1 MQVKSLIARA
11 ARLIAGALCAA
22 TLALAPSLSG
32 AADPYQIYS
41 IQAMTGGLAF
51 VGKSGAE
58 ALSAYE
64 TYFNSHGGINGQ
76 PIHFV
81 LKDAATNPSIAL
93 QLVNDLQSLHL
104 PFVMGPT
111 SAAECNAVYATAKA
125 GPVIWCYSSAVNG
138 TPGSFEFQTSA
149 TNYDYNV
156 AAMRWIRDKGLHRIA
171 LITPTDATG
180 QAYDKAFLNILALPE
195 NKKMELVDHEHFAPT
210 DVSVAAQMSKIR
222 GSGPQII
229 IVGTAGS
236 PAGVAFHGIT
246 DAGIDVPV
254 ITGNGNASTAFMKQ
268 YAAILPKELYV
279 ETTHCLAPSSITD
292 KNEKAAYD
300 TYVAAMNAKNIPV
313 DCQQS
318 LAWDP
323 ALLLTTALKKVGTN
337 ATPEKLRAYLANMQG
352 IAGVN
357 GTYDFKRVPQR
368 GIDSQNV
375 VIVRWNETNS
385 TWVPASKAGG
395 APL

>member
-1 MQVKSLIARA
+1 LPAKTTLARA
-11 ARLIAGALCAA
+11 ARFAAGALCAL
-22 TLALAPSLSG
+22 TLAVAPTLSG
-32 AADPYQIYS
+32 AADPYEIYS

-64 TYFNSHGGINGQ
+64 TYFNAHGGINGR

-93 QLVNDLQSLHL
+93 QLTNDLASQHL

-111 SAAECNAVYATAKA
+111 SAAECNAVFATAKN

-138 TPGSFEFQTSA
+138 VPGSFQFQTSA

-156 AAMRWIRDKGLHRIA
+156 AAMRWARDKGIKRIA

-180 QAYDKAFLNILALPE
+180 QAYDKAFLSILALPE
-195 NKKMELVDHEHFAPT
+195 NKNIELVDHEHFAPT
-210 DVSVAAQMSKIR
+210 DVSVAAQVSKIR
-222 GSGPQII
+222 GSGPQLI

-236 PAGVAFHGIT
+236 PAGVVFHGIT
-246 DAGIDVPV
+246 DAGIEVPV

-279 ETTHCLAPSSITD
+279 ETTHCLAPATITD
-292 KNEKAAYD
+292 KGEKAAYD
-300 TYVAAMNAKNIPV
+300 TYVAAMAAKNIPV

-323 ALLLTTALKKVGTN
+323 ALLLTTALKHVGTN
-337 ATPEKLRAYLANMQG
+337 TTAEKLRSYLAGMRG
-352 IAGVN
+352 VAGVN

-368 GIDSQNV
+368 GIDNENV
-375 VIVRWNETNS
+375 VIVRWNSSNS
-385 TWVPASKAGG
+385 SWTPASRAGG

>member
-1 MQVKSLIARA
+1 MQANSIVARA
-11 ARLIAGALCAA
+11 ARILAGALCAV
-22 TLALAPSLSG
+22 ALAVAPALSG
-32 AADPYQIYS
+32 AADPYEIYS
-41 IQAMTGGLAF
+41 IQAMTGGLSF
-51 VGKSGAE
+51 VGKSGSE
-58 ALSAYE
+58 ALLAYE
-64 TYFNSHGGINGQ
+64 QYFNKNGGINGR

-81 LKDAATNPSIAL
+81 LEDAATNPATAL
-93 QLVNDLQSLHL
+93 QLVNELGSKHL
-104 PFVMGPT
+104 AFVMGPT

-156 AAMRWIRDKGLHRIA
+156 AAMRWLRGKHLTRIA

-180 QAYDKAFLNILALPE
+180 QAYDKALFNILNMPE
-195 NKKMELVDHEHFAPT
+195 NKGITLVDHEHFAPA
-210 DVSVAAQMSKIR
+210 DVSVAAQISKIR
-222 GSGPQII
+222 NSGAQVL

-236 PAGVAFHGIT
+236 PAGVAFHGVT
-246 DAGIDVPV
+246 DVGLDIPV
-254 ITGNGNASTAFMKQ
+254 ITGNGNASAAFMKQ

-279 ETTHCLAPSSITD
+279 ETTHCLAPTSITD
-292 KNEKAAYD
+292 KAEKAAYD
-300 TYVAAMNAKNIPV
+300 AYVGAMNARNVAV

-318 LAWDP
+318 LGWDP
-323 ALLLTTALKKVGTN
+323 ALLITTALKKVGTN
-337 ATPEKLRAYLANMQG
+337 ATAEQLRAYLANMSG
-352 IAGVN
+352 VAGVN

-368 GIDSQNV
+368 GLDNQNV
-375 VIVRWNETNS
+375 VIVRWNESNS